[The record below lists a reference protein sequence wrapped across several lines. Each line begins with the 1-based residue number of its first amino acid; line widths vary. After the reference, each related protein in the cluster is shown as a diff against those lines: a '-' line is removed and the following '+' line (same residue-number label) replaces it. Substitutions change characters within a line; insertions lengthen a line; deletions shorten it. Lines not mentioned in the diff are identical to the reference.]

1 MKQISDEQLVQ
12 LANMLLHKIE
22 KKDRSTNEVTGNREV
37 SNKIP
42 IGVSNRHIHLSETDI
57 EELFGPSYQLTPLRS
72 LSQPGQFAAK
82 EVLTIVGSKGSIHN
96 VRVLG
101 PARKQSQIE
110 ISKTDAFK
118 LGIKPPIN
126 ESGDLNEA
134 ASLYV
139 VGPEKSLH
147 FSEKVIIAKR
157 HIHMTPADAKR
168 FALRD
173 KQTVAIKVH
182 SERPSIYLDTVVRVS
197 ENFCLECHLDTD
209 EANAADVA
217 SKDCYVEIVEG
228 L

>member
-1 MKQISDEQLVQ
+1 MKRISDEQIIQ
-12 LANMLLHKIE
+12 LAKLLLHKIE
-22 KKDRSTNEVTGNREV
+22 KKDLPINEVTGDHEA

-42 IGVSNRHIHLSETDI
+42 IGVSNRHIHLSQTDI
-57 EELFGPSYQLTPLRS
+57 EVLFGPGYQLTPLRS

-82 EVLTIVGSKGSIHN
+82 EVLTVVGPKGSIHN

-118 LGIKPPIN
+118 LGVKPPIN
-126 ESGDLNEA
+126 ESGDLNGA

-139 VGPEKSLH
+139 IGPEKSLP
-147 FSEKVIIAKR
+147 FNEKVIIAKR
-157 HIHMTPADAKR
+157 HIHMTPADAER
-168 FALRD
+168 FALQD
-173 KQTVAIKVH
+173 KQTVAIKIH

-197 ENFCLECHLDTD
+197 EDFCLECHLDTD
-209 EANAADVA
+209 EANAAGVA
-217 SKDCYVEIVEG
+217 GKACYVEIVEG